1 MCIITMRVCR
11 IRAGAG
17 DPMMNRTIGKNIFGI
32 ANEIEAH
39 AWRVSRKFGK
49 VFMAA
54 PTILLSGHR
63 HPSHASLSTCLSD
76 DEYQGCAEPSVLPTA
91 CGK

>member
-54 PTILLSGHR
+54 PHYSSVRASSPISRQSLDLSVRRRIPGMR
-63 HPSHASLSTCLSD
+63 
-76 DEYQGCAEPSVLPTA
+76 
-91 CGK
+91 